1 MILAK
6 VKLIVLLIGVVGV
19 IGCSTLAKKNDTGV
33 IVARRAQIRS
43 STAVVAADLLEV
55 NRGDSVDIL
64 DSIDVADPTDNTKK
78 ERWLRVRAHNDQS
91 TSPACSGSG
100 GILKSTWRLGQALP
114 TPSSGWCL
122 DLCCCGPGAFGS
134 YCLSGN

>member
-1 MILAK
+1 MILSKA
-6 VKLIVLLIGVVGV
+6 KLIVLLIGVVGV

-64 DSIDVADPTDNTKK
+64 DFVDVPDPTDNTRK
-78 ERWLRVRAHNDQS
+78 ERWLRVRAHNEQS
-91 TSPACSGSG
+91 TE
-100 GILKSTWRLGQALP
+100 
-114 TPSSGWCL
+114 GWIEARNIML
-122 DLCCCGPGAFGS
+122 EDVLTSARK
-134 YCLSGN
+134 LA

>member
-78 ERWLRVRAHNDQS
+78 ERWLRVRGHDEETTEGWIEARNVMPNDVLEASRKVAEFDKGVLAQATGELRAS
-91 TSPACSGSG
+91 SN
-100 GILKSTWRLGQALP
+100 LRL
-114 TPSSGWCL
+114 
-122 DLCCCGPGAFGS
+122 
-134 YCLSGN
+134 